1 MRGRAGERQDWLKL
15 ALGFNTVVSVVS
27 WATEV
32 STDPNCSGIMAPD
45 ITLGCS
51 VGLDITIATVAAQA
65 TQTNM
70 TPVAE
75 QGHQHGLR

>member
-1 MRGRAGERQDWLKL
+1 MPVRDRDGERQSWLKL
-15 ALGFNTVVSVVS
+15 ALGFNTVVPVVS

-32 STDPNCSGIMAPD
+32 STDPNCSRIMDPD
-45 ITLGCS
+45 MTLGCS
-51 VGLDITIATVAAQA
+51 LGLGINMATVAAQA

-75 QGHQHGLR
+75 

>member
-1 MRGRAGERQDWLKL
+1 MRGRAGERQGWLKL
-15 ALGFNTVVSVVS
+15 ALGFNTVVPVVS

-32 STDPNCSGIMAPD
+32 STDPNCSRIMDPD
-45 ITLGCS
+45 MTSGCNL
-51 VGLDITIATVAAQA
+51 GLDITMATVAAQA

-75 QGHQHGLR
+75 